1 MAAESSLAKKLR
13 GRDRGPSEYDSPK
26 SMSFYFF
33 FDDFLVFFAAFF
45 FVAILLTTFH
55 AVRDLPV
62 AHPWHQ
68 VPDDSGK
75 LFSDEGGKLG
85 RRGRDDHRQDLN
97 YASSFW

>member
-1 MAAESSLAKKLR
+1 
-13 GRDRGPSEYDSPK
+13 
-26 SMSFYFF
+26 MSIYLF

-68 VPDDSGK
+68 VPDRSGK
-75 LFSDEGGKLG
+75 LFCNGGGELG
-85 RRGRDDHRQDLN
+85 RRGDDDHRQDLKN
-97 YASSFW
+97 ASSFW